1 MSQTKYLSISSQK
14 GGVGKSTITTLIASH
29 FHFTTPLKVAVV
41 DCDYPQ
47 WTIENFR
54 QDDLELL
61 KKMPEKMAEF
71 KALAKKAYAISK
83 CQVKD
88 ARQQF
93 VDLEGAVDLVLVDT
107 PGTLNIA
114 GLPEL
119 WRQLDYI
126 FIPIEPDAAT
136 INSTL
141 AYTDVLRYY
150 TNKPDSSLQGFYCFW
165 NKFVKNEKQTFF
177 NQTEKIF
184 QEEGVKLLG
193 SRLEQSVA
201 YRKAEVRSTMTPM
214 RKEFY
219 HLGIKGLLEE
229 IQAIVFPVKEA
240 ASVAE
245 KA

>member
-1 MSQTKYLSISSQK
+1 MSKTKYISISSQK

-29 FHFTTPLKVAVV
+29 FHFTTPLKVVVV

-47 WTIENFR
+47 WTVENFR
-54 QDDLELL
+54 QDELELF
-61 KKMPEKMAEF
+61 KKTPEKMAEF
-71 KALAKKAYAISK
+71 KAFGKKAYAILK

-88 ARQQF
+88 AREQLE
-93 VDLEGAVDLVLVDT
+93 DLEGAVDLVLVDT

-114 GLPEL
+114 GIPEL
-119 WRQLDYI
+119 WRKLDYI

-141 AYTDVLRYY
+141 AYTDVLRHY
-150 TNKPDSSLQGFYCFW
+150 TNQPDSSLKGFYCFW
-165 NKFVKNEKQTFF
+165 NKFVKSEKQTFF

-184 QEEGVKLLG
+184 QEEGVTLLA

-201 YRKAEVRSTMTPM
+201 YRKSEVRSTMTPM

-219 HLGIKGLLEE
+219 HLGIKSLIEE

-240 ASVAE
+240 ASVTEPA
-245 KA
+245 